1 MHIRK
6 ATDDDAPQIG
16 LLVAEFQDYLR
27 ALGDTTEFRFNASTY
42 LRDGFG
48 DHPAFQGLV
57 AESDN
62 TLLGYALYHP
72 GYDTD
77 QAQRLL
83 FLVDLYVHHAA
94 RRQGVGEAL
103 MKHLAEA
110 GRAQGAKALV
120 WAVFKP
126 NELAARFYLRLGAHY
141 IETLHWMTLPI

>member
-6 ATDDDAPQIG
+6 ANAADAPQIG
-16 LLVAEFQDYLR
+16 RLIAEFQDYLR
-27 ALGDTTEFRFNASTY
+27 GLGDTTEFRFSAAAY

-48 DHPAFQGLV
+48 EHPAFEGFV
-57 AESDN
+57 ADSGG

-83 FLVDLYVHHAA
+83 FLVDLYVSQAS

-103 MKHLAEA
+103 MKQLAEA
-110 GRAQGAKALV
+110 GRAHGAKALV